1 MSFVQLCRQY
11 APYPSPCAKNKQ
23 KTEKEKKKKQ
33 KRKKKEKREKKRKGK
48 KSLVLSGA
56 GRWLGATDCRDLQTK
71 KVRRMKETRNRN

>member
-1 MSFVQLCRQY
+1 MLPTLPP
-11 APYPSPCAKNKQ
+11 AQ
-23 KTEKEKKKKQ
+23 KTNKKPKRKKKKTEKKKKRK
-33 KRKKKEKREKKRKGK
+33 KRKKKRKGK